1 MSDTM
6 NVLYEITAGCCGLL
20 LVLAAI
26 ASVSIS
32 PPTGLLISTGSLRSV
47 NNISVFVLLT

>member
-1 MSDTM
+1 MSDAM
-6 NVLYEITAGCCGLL
+6 KLLYEITAGCCGLL
-20 LVLAAI
+20 LVHAAI

-32 PPTGLLISTGSLRSV
+32 PPTELLITTGSLRSV